1 MDGERVDASTL
12 VRMVENPLRARL
24 FFEYLR
30 GPTSPSRAARKLR
43 APLNLVAYHTQA
55 LAKRGCVEPSRVER
69 RRGATERFF
78 TAAFIPFIE
87 DDDWAALP
95 RKLRRGLSRATL
107 HVITQDAWRA
117 VLHGGFDNP
126 RAHLSLTPVQVDA
139 DGADAVAALLR
150 TLMDDIQQI
159 QRESSERGGD
169 SERMELGVLFFE
181 SLNPSVR
188 G

>member
-1 MDGERVDASTL
+1 V
-12 VRMVENPLRARL
+12 VENPLRARL
-24 FFEYLR
+24 FNEYLR

-55 LAKRGCVEPSRVER
+55 LAKLGCVQQSRVER

-78 TAAFIPFIE
+78 TAAFNPFIE
-87 DDDWAALP
+87 DEEWAALP
-95 RKLRRGLSRATL
+95 RKLRRGLARATL

-117 VLHGGFDNP
+117 VLHGGFDNA

-139 DGADAVAALLR
+139 DGADAIAALLR
-150 TLMDDIQQI
+150 TLMDDVEQV
-159 QRESSERGGD
+159 QRESAERGADGAP
-169 SERMELGVLFFE
+169 MELSVLYFE
-181 SLNPSVR
+181 SINPSVR